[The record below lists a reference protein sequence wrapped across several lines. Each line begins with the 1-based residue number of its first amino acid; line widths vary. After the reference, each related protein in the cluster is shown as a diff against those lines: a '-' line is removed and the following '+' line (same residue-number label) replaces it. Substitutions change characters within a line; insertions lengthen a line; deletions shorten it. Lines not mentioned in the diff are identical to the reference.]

1 MESSWS
7 FRLREWFSVSVS
19 ETDAVSDQ
27 HLALA
32 ALLVEM
38 MRADFRDNGSERET
52 VVRMLAR
59 CCGLDHDGAAALLA
73 RGEQASNRSVS
84 LFEHTRTLDVTLSE
98 REKFEVIE
106 ALWEVAYADD
116 VLDGKEDYLA
126 HRLADLLHVRHS
138 DLMRIKN
145 RVIERKQ
152 GG

>member
-1 MESSWS
+1 METSWS
-7 FRLREWFSVSVS
+7 IRLREWFSVSVS
-19 ETDAVSDQ
+19 EAETVPDR

-38 MRADFRDNGSERET
+38 MRADFRDRGRERET
-52 VVRMLAR
+52 VIRMLAR
-59 CCGLDHDGAAALLA
+59 CCGLGPADAEALLG

-84 LFEHTRTLDVTLSE
+84 LFEHTRPLDTELSE
-98 REKFEVIE
+98 QEKFAVIE
-106 ALWEVAYADD
+106 ALWEVAYADG

-145 RVIERKQ
+145 QVLERKQ
-152 GG
+152 GK